1 MSLIDPYAQSQNV
14 LSRRAAARYAALS
27 AISERK
33 GPANSD
39 GPSQHVSPWRRVRTL
54 LVKPA

>member
-27 AISERK
+27 AISESK
-33 GPANSD
+33 APAYND
-39 GPSQHVSPWRRVRTL
+39 GATHHVSRWRRVRTL